1 MEQAFKELKDDLA
14 IRPIYHQTDERIEAH
29 IFIAFLAYCLQVTLK
44 QRLRSL
50 APGLTPRS
58 VLDKMAAIQ
67 MVDVHLPTTD
77 GRTVILSRYTEPEP
91 DQALAASAAQD
102 QLARPTAAKDHVG
115 WHSDIAMTAAPV
127 VPTLQDPAAGNRPLG
142 RLFGAELRKTG

>member
-1 MEQAFKELKDDLA
+1 MTLA

-29 IFIAFLAYCLQVTLK
+29 ILLAFLAYCLQVTLK
-44 QRLRSL
+44 QRLRAL

-91 DQALAASAAQD
+91 DQVLVLQRLKITLPD
-102 QLARPTAAKDHVG
+102 QRPPRIT
-115 WHSDIAMTAAPV
+115 SDG
-127 VPTLQDPAAGNRPLG
+127 VPISQ
-142 RLFGAELRKTG
+142 